1 MEEQLSYEELYKRY
15 QDLHLRVTR
24 FSSIEQELI
33 NARDKLDQELVLY
46 KKLNDFNSQ
55 GLKSKEIGQFLE
67 LIIESIIDIFEI
79 EIGYVTFQSFEESP
93 NLISAPINPLIY
105 VEGAGQN
112 EKQVREDLD
121 CLIAHNIFSGKVKF
135 FDQTEITNFLPEA
148 FFSTCMISKR
158 LKIGLFGE
166 LVIACGIGRKKA
178 ANYKDFDNRSLTL
191 FTVFV
196 QQIEAYLSNM
206 LAVKKNKEQLELI
219 SKSELELKKLS
230 LIATRTKSGVIISD
244 KYGNIEWVNN
254 SFTETTGYSLDEVK
268 GRKPKDFL
276 QTHDPLSENAKK
288 ELSLALA
295 EKRAVEVIIQNK
307 NKTGNIY
314 YNQLEITPIFDDE
327 NELLNFIAIQKDIS
341 EEFRYKKQLENINS
355 RFELITEGAN
365 IGIWENDLI
374 QNRSIWNDVLFD
386 LYGIT
391 NDFDEDLHAF
401 WTDSVH
407 PDDGVNLNN
416 EFQDLITGK
425 TSMVNSEYRII
436 LKKKNNKECFV
447 RSLAIA
453 EKDENNR
460 VIRVLGTTVDITE
473 AHYAEQILL
482 EKNEELIKING
493 ELDQF
498 VYSVSHDLRSP
509 LLSIKGI
516 LSLINTSENEEES
529 LLYLSLI
536 AKSVDRL
543 DNTVLEILDYSRNA
557 RLENVTTEFDFKELI
572 DNIFGDL
579 AYIADENV
587 ELSIVMECPEMVQ
600 MDKPRMDILMKNLIS
615 NGIKYRRQSNEVS
628 YVKVKLQSESGC
640 YLITISDNGEGI
652 TEENQE
658 KVFNMFYRA
667 SSKAAGT
674 GLGLYI
680 CKDII
685 SKMDGNIILKSEYGQ
700 GTEIKLTLPKTP
712 INESLPSN

>member
-1 MEEQLSYEELYKRY
+1 MEELLSYEELYKRY

-24 FSSIEQELI
+24 FSSIEQALI

-55 GLKSKEIGQFLE
+55 GLKSKEVNQFLK
-67 LIIESIIDIFEI
+67 LIVESVIDIFEV
-79 EIGYVTFQSFEESP
+79 EIGYVTFQPFEESQKIIFT
-93 NLISAPINPLIY
+93 NNRLVY

-112 EKQVREDLD
+112 EKQVQEDIDFLT
-121 CLIAHNIFSGKVKF
+121 AHNIYGGKVKF
-135 FDQTEITNFLPEA
+135 FDTSEIVDFLPEA
-148 FFSTCMISKR
+148 FLSACMISKR
-158 LKIGLFGE
+158 LNIGLFGE

-178 ANYKDFDNRSLTL
+178 ANYKPFDNRSLTL

-206 LAVKKNKEQLELI
+206 LAVKKNKEQLDLI

-244 KYGNIEWVNN
+244 KYGKIEWVNN
-254 SFTETTGYSLDEVK
+254 SFTETTGYNLDEVK
-268 GRKPKDFL
+268 GKKPKDFL
-276 QTHDPLSENAKK
+276 QTNDPLSENAKK
-288 ELSLALA
+288 ELSLALW
-295 EKRAVEVIIQNK
+295 EKRAIEVIIQNK

-314 YNQLEITPIFDDE
+314 YNQLEITPVFDEDK
-327 NELLNFIAIQKDIS
+327 ELLNFIAIQKDIS

-374 QNRSIWNDVLFD
+374 QNRTIWNDVLFD
-386 LYGIT
+386 LYGLT
-391 NDFDEDLHAF
+391 NDLDEDLHAF

-407 PDDGVNLNN
+407 PDDTVNLNN
-416 EFQDLITGK
+416 EFQDLLTGK

-436 LKKKNNKECFV
+436 LKKKDNKECFV

-460 VIRVLGTTVDITE
+460 VIRILGTTVDITE

-516 LSLINTSENEEES
+516 LSLINTCENEEER

-536 AKSVDRL
+536 TKSVDRL

-557 RLENVTTEFDFKELI
+557 RLENIITEFHFRELI

-579 AYIADENV
+579 AYITDENV
-587 ELSIVMECPEMVQ
+587 ELRLFIECPEIVQ

-628 YVKVKLQSESGC
+628 YVEVKLQSDSEF
-640 YLITISDNGEGI
+640 YIITIRDNGEGI
-652 TEENQE
+652 KEENQE
-658 KVFNMFYRA
+658 KVFDMFYRA
-667 SSKAAGT
+667 STTAAGT

-685 SKMDGNIILKSEYGQ
+685 SKMNGKMMLKSEFGR
-700 GTEIKLTLPKTP
+700 GTEIKLTLPKLP
-712 INESLPSN
+712 INESLSSN

>member
-1 MEEQLSYEELYKRY
+1 MEEHLSYDELYKRY

-24 FSSIEQELI
+24 FSSIEQALI

-55 GLKSKEIGQFLE
+55 GLKSREINQFLK
-67 LIIESIIDIFEI
+67 LIVESVIDIFEV
-79 EIGYVTFQSFEESP
+79 EIGYVTFQPFEESQKI
-93 NLISAPINPLIY
+93 ISTNNRLVY

-112 EKQVREDLD
+112 EKQVLEDIDFLT
-121 CLIAHNIFSGKVKF
+121 AHNIFGGKVKL
-135 FDQTEITNFLPEA
+135 FDPSEIVDFLPEA

-158 LKIGLFGE
+158 LSIGLFGE

-178 ANYKDFDNRSLTL
+178 ANYKDFDSRSLTL

-206 LAVKKNKEQLELI
+206 LAVKKNREQLELI

-244 KYGNIEWVNN
+244 KYGKIEWVNN
-254 SFTETTGYSLDEVK
+254 SFIETTGYTLEEVK

-276 QTHDPLSENAKK
+276 QTDDPLSENAKK
-288 ELSLALA
+288 ELSYALA
-295 EKRAVEVIIQNK
+295 QKRAVEVIIQNT
-307 NKTGNIY
+307 NKTGNLY
-314 YNQLEITPIFDDE
+314 YIQLEITPVFDE
-327 NELLNFIAIQKDIS
+327 EKELLNFIAIQKDIS

-355 RFELITEGAN
+355 RFELITQGAN
-365 IGIWENDLI
+365 IGIWENDI
-374 QNRSIWNDVLFD
+374 INHKTAWNDVLIE
-386 LYGIT
+386 LYGVK
-391 NDFDEDLHAF
+391 DEKDDVLYAV
-401 WTDSVH
+401 WKDSIH
-407 PDDGVNLNN
+407 PDDFVKLNN
-416 EFQDLITGK
+416 DLQDLYTGK
-425 TSMVNSEYRII
+425 ISITDSEYRII
-436 LKKKNNKECFV
+436 LKKKDNKECFV

-460 VIRVLGTTVDITE
+460 VIRILGTTVDITE

-516 LSLINTSENEEES
+516 LSLINTSENEEER

-543 DNTVLEILDYSRNA
+543 DTTVLEILDYSRNA
-557 RLENVTTEFDFKELI
+557 RLENIITEFHFRELI

-579 AYIADENV
+579 AYITDENV
-587 ELSIVMECPEMVQ
+587 ELRLVMECPEMVH

-615 NGIKYRRQSNEVS
+615 NGIKYRRQSSEVS
-628 YVKVKLQSESGC
+628 YVEVKLQSESEH
-640 YLITISDNGEGI
+640 YVITISDNGEGI
-652 TEENQE
+652 KEENQE
-658 KVFNMFYRA
+658 KVFDMFYRA
-667 SSKAAGT
+667 STTAAGT

-685 SKMDGNIILKSEYGQ
+685 SKMNGKMMLKSEFGL
-700 GTEIKLTLPKTP
+700 GTEIKLILPKYP
-712 INESLPSN
+712 

>member
-1 MEEQLSYEELYKRY
+1 MEEHLSYEELYKRY

-24 FSSIEQELI
+24 FSSIEQALI

-55 GLKSKEIGQFLE
+55 GLKSKEINQFLK
-67 LIIESIIDIFEI
+67 LVVESAIDIFEV
-79 EIGYVTFQSFEESP
+79 EIGYVTFQPFEEGHK
-93 NLISAPINPLIY
+93 LIATNNRLVC

-112 EKQVREDLD
+112 ESQVLEELD
-121 CLIAHNIFSGKVKF
+121 FLIDHNIFGGKIKL
-135 FDQTEITNFLPEA
+135 FDSNEIIDFLPQA
-148 FFSTCMISKR
+148 FFSSCLISKR
-158 LKIGLFGE
+158 LNIGLFGE

-178 ANYKDFDNRSLTL
+178 ANYKAFDSRSLTL

-206 LAVKKNKEQLELI
+206 LAVKKNKVQLELI

-244 KYGNIEWVNN
+244 KYGKIEWVNN
-254 SFTETTGYSLDEVK
+254 SFIETTGYSLEEVK
-268 GRKPKDFL
+268 GRKPKEFL
-276 QTHDPLSENAKK
+276 QTDDPLSENAKK
-288 ELSLALA
+288 ELSYALA
-295 EKRAVEVIIQNK
+295 QKKAVEVIIQNT
-307 NKTGNIY
+307 NKTGGLY
-314 YNQLEITPIFDDE
+314 YIQLEITPIFNEE
-327 NELLNFIAIQKDIS
+327 NDLLNFIAIQKDIS

-355 RFELITEGAN
+355 RFELITQGAN
-365 IGIWENDLI
+365 IGIWENDI
-374 QNRSIWNDVLFD
+374 INQKTVWNEVLMD
-386 LYGIT
+386 LYGLT
-391 NDFDEDLHAF
+391 NDLDEDLNAF
-401 WTDSVH
+401 WSDSVH
-407 PDDGVNLNN
+407 PDDYVNLNN
-416 EFQDLITGK
+416 EFQDLVAGK

-436 LKKKNNKECFV
+436 LKKKDNKVCFV

-460 VIRVLGTTVDITE
+460 VNRILGTTVDITE
-473 AHYAEQILL
+473 AHHAEQRLL

-516 LSLINTSENEEES
+516 LSLINTSENEEER
-529 LLYLSLI
+529 LMYLSLI
-536 AKSVDRL
+536 SKSVDRL
-543 DNTVLEILDYSRNA
+543 DTTVLEILDYSRNA

-579 AYIADENV
+579 AYIAEENV
-587 ELSIVMECPEMVQ
+587 DLRLVMECPEMVH

-615 NGIKYRRQSNEVS
+615 NGIKYRRQSKEGS
-628 YVKVKLQSESGC
+628 YVEIKLQSDSEHF
-640 YLITISDNGEGI
+640 YITISDNGEGI

-658 KVFNMFYRA
+658 KVFDMFYRA
-667 SSKAAGT
+667 STTSAGT

-685 SKMDGNIILKSEYGQ
+685 SKLNGKMILVSEFGE
-700 GTEIKLTLPKTP
+700 GTVIKLTLPK
-712 INESLPSN
+712 INKNESLSSN

>member
-1 MEEQLSYEELYKRY
+1 MEELLSYEELYKRY

-24 FSSIEQELI
+24 FSSIEQALI
-33 NARDKLDQELVLY
+33 NTRDKLDQELVLY

-55 GLKSKEIGQFLE
+55 GLKSKEVNQFLK
-67 LIIESIIDIFEI
+67 LIVESVIDIFEV
-79 EIGYVTFQSFEESP
+79 EIGYVTFQPFEESQKI
-93 NLISAPINPLIY
+93 ISTINRLVY

-112 EKQVREDLD
+112 DKQVQEDIEFLT
-121 CLIAHNIFSGKVKF
+121 AHNIYGGKVKL
-135 FDQTEITNFLPEA
+135 FDTNEIVDFLPEG
-148 FFSTCMISKR
+148 FLSTCMISKR
-158 LKIGLFGE
+158 LNIGLFGE

-178 ANYKDFDNRSLTL
+178 ANYKSFDNRSLTL

-254 SFTETTGYSLDEVK
+254 SFTETTGYTLDEVK
-268 GRKPKDFL
+268 GKKPKDFL
-276 QTHDPLSENAKK
+276 QTNDPLSENAKK
-288 ELSLALA
+288 ELSLALW

-314 YNQLEITPIFDDE
+314 YNQLEITPVFDEDK
-327 NELLNFIAIQKDIS
+327 ELLNFIAIQKDIS

-391 NDFDEDLHAF
+391 NDLDEDLHAF

-407 PDDGVNLNN
+407 PDDYVNLNN
-416 EFQDLITGK
+416 EFQDLLTGK
-425 TSMVNSEYRII
+425 TSIVNSEYRII
-436 LKKKNNKECFV
+436 LKKKDNKECFV

-460 VIRVLGTTVDITE
+460 VIRILGTTVDITE

-516 LSLINTSENEEES
+516 LSLINTSENEEER

-536 AKSVDRL
+536 TKSVDRL

-557 RLENVTTEFDFKELI
+557 RLENIITEFHFRELI

-579 AYIADENV
+579 AYITDENV
-587 ELSIVMECPEMVQ
+587 ELRLVMECPEMVH

-615 NGIKYRRQSNEVS
+615 NGIKYRRQSSEIS
-628 YVKVKLQSESGC
+628 YVEVKLQSESEH
-640 YLITISDNGEGI
+640 YVITISDNGEGI
-652 TEENQE
+652 KEENQE
-658 KVFNMFYRA
+658 KVFDMFYRA
-667 SSKAAGT
+667 STTAAGT

-685 SKMDGNIILKSEYGQ
+685 SKMNGKMILKSEFGL
-700 GTEIKLTLPKTP
+700 GTEIKLTLPKFP
-712 INESLPSN
+712 

>member
-1 MEEQLSYEELYKRY
+1 MEEQLSYEELYKKY

-24 FSSIEQELI
+24 FSSIEQALI

-55 GLKSKEIGQFLE
+55 GLKSKEINQFLK
-67 LIIESIIDIFEI
+67 LVVESVIDIFEV
-79 EIGYVTFQSFEESP
+79 EIGYVTFQPFDEGHK
-93 NLISAPINPLIY
+93 LISTNNRLVC

-112 EKQVREDLD
+112 ERQVLEELD
-121 CLIAHNIFSGKVKF
+121 FLIDHNIFGGKIKL
-135 FDQTEITNFLPEA
+135 FDSSEIIDFLPEA
-148 FFSTCMISKR
+148 FFSSCLISKR
-158 LKIGLFGE
+158 LNIGLFGE

-178 ANYKDFDNRSLTL
+178 ANYKAFDSRSLTL

-244 KYGNIEWVNN
+244 KYGKIEWVNN
-254 SFTETTGYSLDEVK
+254 SFIETTGYTLEEVK
-268 GRKPKDFL
+268 GRKPKEFL
-276 QTHDPLSENAKK
+276 QTDDPLSENAKK
-288 ELSLALA
+288 ELSYALA
-295 EKRAVEVIIQNK
+295 QKKAVEVIIQNT
-307 NKTGNIY
+307 NKTGGLY
-314 YNQLEITPIFDDE
+314 YIQLEITPIFNE
-327 NELLNFIAIQKDIS
+327 EQELLNFIAIQKDIS

-355 RFELITEGAN
+355 RFELITQGAN
-365 IGIWENDLI
+365 IGIWENDI
-374 QNRSIWNDVLFD
+374 INHKTAWNDVLME
-386 LYGIT
+386 LYGVRNEI
-391 NDFDEDLHAF
+391 DDALYDV
-401 WTDSVH
+401 WKDSIH
-407 PDDGVNLNN
+407 PDDFVKLNN
-416 EFQDLITGK
+416 DLQELYTGK
-425 TSMVNSEYRII
+425 ISITDSEYRII
-436 LKKKNNKECFV
+436 LKKKDNKECFV

-460 VIRVLGTTVDITE
+460 VIRILGTTVDITE
-473 AHYAEQILL
+473 AHYAEQRLL

-516 LSLINTSENEEES
+516 LSLINTSENEEER
-529 LLYLSLI
+529 LMYLSLI

-543 DNTVLEILDYSRNA
+543 DTTVLEILDYSRNA
-557 RLENVTTEFDFKELI
+557 RLQNIITEFNFKELI
-572 DNIFGDL
+572 NNIFGDL
-579 AYIADENV
+579 AYITDENV
-587 ELSIVMECPEMVQ
+587 ELRLLLECPEMVQ

-628 YVKVKLQSESGC
+628 YVEVKLQSDSEHF
-640 YLITISDNGEGI
+640 YITISDNGEGI
-652 TEENQE
+652 KAENQE
-658 KVFNMFYRA
+658 KVFDMFYRA
-667 SSKAAGT
+667 STTSAGT

-685 SKMDGNIILKSEYGQ
+685 SKLNGKMILMSEFSK
-700 GTEIKLTLPKTP
+700 GTVIKLTLPK
-712 INESLPSN
+712 INKNESLSPN

>member
-1 MEEQLSYEELYKRY
+1 MEELLSYEELYKRY

-24 FSSIEQELI
+24 FSSIEQALI
-33 NARDKLDQELVLY
+33 NTRDKLDQELVLY

-55 GLKSKEIGQFLE
+55 GLKSKEVNQFLK
-67 LIIESIIDIFEI
+67 LIVESVIDIFEV
-79 EIGYVTFQSFEESP
+79 EIGYVTFQPFEESQKI
-93 NLISAPINPLIY
+93 ISTNNRLVY

-112 EKQVREDLD
+112 EKQVLEDIDFLT
-121 CLIAHNIFSGKVKF
+121 AHNIFGGKVKL
-135 FDQTEITNFLPEA
+135 FDPSEIVDFLPEA

-158 LKIGLFGE
+158 LSIGLFGE

-178 ANYKDFDNRSLTL
+178 ANYKDFDSRSLTL

-244 KYGNIEWVNN
+244 KYGKIEWVNN
-254 SFTETTGYSLDEVK
+254 SFIETTGYTLEEVK

-276 QTHDPLSENAKK
+276 QTDDPLSENAKK
-288 ELSLALA
+288 ELSYALA
-295 EKRAVEVIIQNK
+295 QKRAVEVIIQNK

-314 YNQLEITPIFDDE
+314 YNQLEITPVFDEDK
-327 NELLNFIAIQKDIS
+327 ELLNFIAIQKDIS

-391 NDFDEDLHAF
+391 NDLDEDLHAF

-407 PDDGVNLNN
+407 PDDYVNLNN
-416 EFQDLITGK
+416 EFQDLLTGK
-425 TSMVNSEYRII
+425 TSIVNSEYRII
-436 LKKKNNKECFV
+436 LKKKDNKECFV

-460 VIRVLGTTVDITE
+460 VIRILGTTVDITE

-516 LSLINTSENEEES
+516 LSLINTSENEEER

-536 AKSVDRL
+536 TKSVDRL

-557 RLENVTTEFDFKELI
+557 RLENIITEFHFRELI

-579 AYIADENV
+579 AYITDENV
-587 ELSIVMECPEMVQ
+587 ELRLVMECPEMVH

-615 NGIKYRRQSNEVS
+615 NGIKYRRQSSEIS
-628 YVKVKLQSESGC
+628 YVEVKLQSESEH
-640 YLITISDNGEGI
+640 YVITISDNGEGI
-652 TEENQE
+652 KEENQE
-658 KVFNMFYRA
+658 KVFDMFYRA
-667 SSKAAGT
+667 STTAAGT

-685 SKMDGNIILKSEYGQ
+685 SKMNGKMMLKSEFGL
-700 GTEIKLTLPKTP
+700 GTEIKLTLPKFP
-712 INESLPSN
+712 